1 MVEGSARNLLRL
13 NMRILSLVLVLSIAL
28 ISCLDLPEYSE
39 SRVVDS
45 EVWASS
51 DTTFFDWTID
61 NDSVLYNCFVDVRHS
76 GDYPFSNLYLF
87 LDLTYPNGKHRVDT
101 LECTLADK
109 RGRWYGS
116 GLGDIVDHRIE
127 YKTGIQFPATGDYI
141 LGITHG
147 MRQDPLDGVTDMG
160 FRIERVS
167 L

>member
-1 MVEGSARNLLRL
+1 MRL
-13 NMRILSLVLVLSIAL
+13 SKIGVLILATSLVLV
-28 ISCLDLPEYSE
+28 SCFDIPEYSE

-45 EVWASS
+45 KVWASS
-51 DTTFFDWTID
+51 DTIHFDMNIA
-61 NDSVLYNCFVDVRHS
+61 NDSALYDCFVDVRHT

-101 LECTLADK
+101 LECVLADK
-109 RGRWYGS
+109 RGKWYGS

-127 YKTGIQFPATGDYI
+127 YKSGIKFPAAGSYSLD
-141 LGITHG
+141 ITHG
-147 MRQDPLDGVTDMG
+147 MRVDPLDGVTDMG